1 MLWGKEKTVETLQYA
16 MLDESQLS
24 VFYPKIQE
32 FLNQVNQI
40 VLDKNQQTQL
50 ALCSLLASGHILF
63 EDLPGLG
70 KTTLASS
77 LAHLAGLQFKRIQFT
92 NDMLASSAWGK
103 YSA

>member
-1 MLWGKEKTVETLQYA
+1 MLWGKERTVETQQHD

-50 ALCSLLASGHILF
+50 ALCSLLAGGHILF

-77 LAHLAGLQFKRIQFT
+77 LAIWLVFNLNGFSLPMTCWQA
-92 NDMLASSAWGK
+92 M
-103 YSA
+103 

>member
-1 MLWGKEKTVETLQYA
+1 MLWGKEKTLETLQHD

-24 VFYPKIQE
+24 IFYPKIQE

-50 ALCSLLASGHILF
+50 ALCSLLAGGHILF

-77 LAHLAGLQFKRIQFT
+77 LAHLAGLQFKRI
-92 NDMLASSAWGK
+92 G
-103 YSA
+103 